1 MSRKGE
7 LWRAEIAQRIGEYL
21 DQQLSAEGLT
31 DWAIDHPFYDDRI
44 DLSEEE
50 QRLIAYGLALALQV
64 VQLEPVQTRTTAQ
77 QLRAAA
83 SALWA
88 GLPASED

>member
-1 MSRKGE
+1 MSRRGE

-21 DQQLSAEGLT
+21 DQQLSAEDLT

-50 QRLIAYGLALALQV
+50 QRLIAYGLAVALQV
-64 VQLEPVQTRTTAQ
+64 DQIEPVQTRATAR

-88 GLPASED
+88 GLPVSED

>member
-7 LWRAEIAQRIGEYL
+7 LWRADIAQHIDDYL
-21 DQQLSAEGLT
+21 DHHLTTKEFT
-31 DWAIDHPFYDDRI
+31 DWAIDHPFYDDQ
-44 DLSEEE
+44 SELDDEE
-50 QRLIAYGLALALQV
+50 KRLLALGLGLTLQLDE
-64 VQLEPVQTRTTAQ
+64 LEPDDTRTTER

-88 GLPASED
+88 GRPLSER

>member
-50 QRLIAYGLALALQV
+50 QRLIAYGLALA
-64 VQLEPVQTRTTAQ
+64 
-77 QLRAAA
+77 
-83 SALWA
+83 
-88 GLPASED
+88 